1 MGLIVNAEI
10 VNKFFGST
18 ATVLRDYFHLDVSSG
33 GSASLVKMPAAL
45 DHVSVI
51 LSFTGDLT
59 GQFVMGFSSEM
70 ALNMART
77 MIGNAEYERFDELC
91 QSAIGE
97 LGNMIC
103 GMTSAELTTMGY
115 TCDIAPPVVLVNEHA
130 SMSFGVPTLIAQP
143 ISTPNGAFRICIGM
157 SPSKKRVPVAN

>member
-1 MGLIVNAEI
+1 MNAEI

-33 GSASLVKMPAAL
+33 GTASLVKMPAAL
-45 DHVSVI
+45 DHISVI

-59 GQFVMGFSSEM
+59 GQFVMGFSMEVG
-70 ALNMART
+70 LNMART
-77 MIGNAEYERFDELC
+77 MMGNPDYEQFDELC

-103 GMTSAELTTMGY
+103 GMTSAELTGMGY
-115 TCDIAPPVVLVNEHA
+115 ICDIAPPAVLVNEHA

-143 ISTPNGAFRICIGM
+143 VSTRFGEFRICIGM
-157 SPSKKRVPVAN
+157 SPSKKKVPVTS

>member
-1 MGLIVNAEI
+1 MGQIVNAEI
-10 VNKFFGST
+10 VNKFFSST
-18 ATVLRDYFHLDVSSG
+18 STVLRDYFQLDVESG

-59 GQFVMGFSSEM
+59 GQFVMGFTQEM
-70 ALNMART
+70 SLNMART
-77 MIGNAEYERFDELC
+77 MIGNPEYEKFDELC

-103 GMTSAELTTMGY
+103 GMTSAELAGLGY
-115 TCDIAPPVVLVNEHA
+115 TCDIAPPVVLVNDHA

-143 ISTPNGAFRICIGM
+143 VHTRYGDFRICIGM
-157 SPSKKRVPVAN
+157 SQTAKKVPVNS